1 MRLSAWL
8 AAALLAVS
16 WLFGLEYYYPV
27 CPWAWLASI
36 AAAVVLLAG
45 VRRGANDECGMTSD
59 ESGPA
64 TDDSSFASR
73 RVAFAALALL
83 VPAVWVAGWPYR
95 MPPLLVA
102 IGLAIWLLPKR
113 QWTGRLALSLVA
125 AGVVMLV
132 QAVALELYVGWTMR
146 WHDLPWPLPEG
157 LAAVVGWLG
166 APATANGSA
175 VVVHSLRQ
183 VHRLAAS
190 WELLI
195 DPATWLFLV
204 GGLAMLAQR
213 GSGRHSCLP
222 EEGPE
227 RADICPAR
235 QSPVRT
241 ATAPFKSRPAGG
253 TYCAT

>member
-1 MRLSAWL
+1 
-8 AAALLAVS
+8 
-16 WLFGLEYYYPV
+16 
-27 CPWAWLASI
+27 
-36 AAAVVLLAG
+36 
-45 VRRGANDECGMTSD
+45 MTSD

-132 QAVALELYVGWTMR
+132 QAVALELYVGWTMH

-166 APATANGSA
+166 ALPRPTG
-175 VVVHSLRQ
+175 RP
-183 VHRLAAS
+183 S
-190 WELLI
+190 WCI
-195 DPATWLFLV
+195 
-204 GGLAMLAQR
+204 R
-213 GSGRHSCLP
+213 C
-222 EEGPE
+222 
-227 RADICPAR
+227 AR
-235 QSPVRT
+235 SI
-241 ATAPFKSRPAGG
+241 AWRPAGS
-253 TYCAT
+253 C